1 MIANVDPISAAREIG
16 NSNTQTQLWVFIVVG
31 FLCFVWLVK
40 QLREESVELRKDLRE
55 QAKTREEST
64 TQLIRVVDA
73 NTAALNANNVVLADV
88 KHQLRRSEETLD
100 KFAS

>member
-55 QAKTREEST
+55 QSKMREESMA
-64 TQLIRVVDA
+64 QLIRVVDA
-73 NTAALNANNVVLADV
+73 NTAALNANNTVLSDA

-100 KFAS
+100 KFTK